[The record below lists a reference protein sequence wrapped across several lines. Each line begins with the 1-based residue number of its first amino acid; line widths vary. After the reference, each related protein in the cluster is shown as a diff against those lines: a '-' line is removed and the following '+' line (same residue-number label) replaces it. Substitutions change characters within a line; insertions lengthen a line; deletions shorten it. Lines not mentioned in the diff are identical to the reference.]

1 MFMVDENGQPIM
13 ADDGAEEYQQQHH
26 Q

>member
-13 ADDGAEEYQQQHH
+13 GEDGGEEYQQEHH
-26 Q
+26 